1 MKKVLKLG
9 LPRIIA
15 LLLCV
20 VLLAGT
26 VGTKTAEAAASNN
39 IITIKDDMKDIDW
52 IDDGTPFT
60 VAFTFN
66 YMSTNSVY
74 NVKFTWEEKRP
85 GTTYFQASPL
95 IRAANP
101 SYSYVAETKSQE
113 RKLTI
118 SSTEGLL
125 YCKQGMLIHCKIEYT
140 VNGKTKT
147 VVTRDAKLN
156 YKAVVK
162 YVVNGEEY
170 SRENVAYNKTA
181 TKPEDPTYG
190 NQKFLGWYTKDDETG
205 KEFSFDTAITA
216 PVTLYA
222 KFSQVH
228 TVSFDLNGKGNV
240 SDTPKSQQVLH
251 GQYATR
257 PNAVPEDENYIF
269 QCWSATKDGKAF
281 DFSKNVIKEDTVLYA
296 IWKEKP
302 VEKVKVTFVYKYNNH
317 NHGYNNNKEVS
328 IPVGSRVRKPDDPT
342 CKWAGHTFLGW
353 YSDSKCTKGNE
364 FDFGQE
370 ITEDT
375 FVYAK
380 WCLDHK
386 DFATKVDEDSVS
398 KATCTESGHYDVVT
412 YCTKCGTEISRET
425 KIELP
430 LGHTDENGRNEN
442 EVIKKENCTEAGEV
456 LVHYYCGR
464 CGVDYAQ
471 EPFYPEALG
480 HELGEE
486 YQVVTKKAS
495 CTEEGTYD
503 LMKKCERDGCDY
515 TEKVGE
521 GSIKKTDHVMSV
533 EVKKNVKD
541 ASCTQDGTYD
551 LYMKCANCD
560 HEEFVNEVNNGKLA
574 HELGEAKEA
583 NVKPATC
590 TEDGSYDLVKSC
602 KNCDYTETEHKVIGK
617 LNHKLGEEVV
627 ENEKEAT
634 CKEAGSYNLV
644 KHCQNKGCDYC
655 ESTTIPVKMLDHAGG
670 EPKQEHVVDSNC
682 LENGS
687 YDLVVYCTKC
697 GDKISSVSKTIPAKG
712 HIPGETKVENRVEPT
727 CDQPGSYESVIY
739 CSVCGK
745 KMSSKTIEIPAT
757 GDHAAGDAVIE
768 NETKAT
774 CTKDGSYDTVIYC
787 KDCGEVLS
795 RETIPVKAYGH
806 KEKTPATEN
815 FKDSTCTA
823 AGSYDAVVYCE
834 VCGEELSR
842 TTNKIAM
849 KNHKPGAATH
859 ENKVDPTYVSAGS
872 YDEVVKCEVCG
883 TTLSTTKVTVDK
895 LVPGVKEVSLAGL
908 DKAKKTYLVGDKLD
922 IAGLEVVTVMTDG
935 TEKRT
940 AVTEDMVVGFDSS
953 KPVDSLTLTINGQ
966 GITGNYNI
974 AVNPIPV
981 YTVEGD
987 TAWDGENDM
996 KLTVH
1001 RSYDDQI
1008 TFSLFTN
1015 LVYKNKTVDT
1025 SAFDAAS
1032 GSLKLNLHKDYLKS
1046 LGEGTHTITV
1056 NFKDGSVAVD
1066 IVVPKLA
1073 EEKKEEPAKQE
1084 EKKEEKKEE
1093 PAQKDEKEDTPKTA
1107 DTSTVTVWFILL
1119 LVAMVAA
1126 SVAMYSNR
1134 KRESEI

>member
-26 VGTKTAEAAASNN
+26 VGPKTAEAAASNN

-66 YMSTNSVY
+66 YMSTNNVY

-85 GTTYFQASPL
+85 GTTYFQSSPL

-228 TVSFDLNGKGNV
+228 AVSFDLNGKGNV

-281 DFSKNVIKEDTVLYA
+281 DFSKNAIKEDTVLYA

-317 NHGYNNNKEVS
+317 YHGYNNNKEVS
-328 IPVGSRVRKPDDPT
+328 IPVGSQVRKPDDPT

-590 TEDGSYDLVKSC
+590 TEDGSYDLV
-602 KNCDYTETEHKVIGK
+602 
-617 LNHKLGEEVV
+617 
-627 ENEKEAT
+627 
-634 CKEAGSYNLV
+634 
-644 KHCQNKGCDYC
+644 
-655 ESTTIPVKMLDHAGG
+655 
-670 EPKQEHVVDSNC
+670 
-682 LENGS
+682 
-687 YDLVVYCTKC
+687 VYCTKC

-806 KEKTPATEN
+806 KEKAPATEN

-849 KNHKPGAATH
+849 KNHKPGAATR
-859 ENKVDPTYVSAGS
+859 ENKVDPTYASAGS

-922 IAGLEVVTVMTDG
+922 ITGLEVVTVMTDG